1 MSSRV
6 LRGAV
11 GKGVQVHAQAR
22 RRWVGE
28 SKCLQG
34 PERGGGHGHV
44 VMCPGLQRAVAC
56 ESMPAEPRGVSG
68 SVGADVCRG
77 QVWEVSIEFR
87 FLSRSFGHMSA
98 GAC

>member
-22 RRWVGE
+22 RRWDGE
-28 SKCLQG
+28 NKYLQG

-44 VMCPGLQRAVAC
+44 VTCPGLQRAVAC

-68 SVGADVCRG
+68 SVGADTCRG
-77 QVWEVSIEFR
+77 QSDIGYVRVGVVIDER
-87 FLSRSFGHMSA
+87 LSGNMRM
-98 GAC
+98 